1 MIEKMED
8 RIKLRPVISSIDID
22 REMTEDEAFQN
33 MTLRPILKMQH
44 ELFIAFV
51 KSEILKKKNKYY
63 QIKAEE
69 KEMYLTQLLFRNT
82 KNADL
87 LRGMVLGHFTITEYE
102 YYSQNQK
109 AVNKRITSMLSKRII
124 DSRSEYADESR

>member
-1 MIEKMED
+1 MED

-69 KEMYLTQLLFRNT
+69 KEAYLTQLLFRNT

-87 LRGMVLGHFTITEYE
+87 LRGMVLGHFTVTEYE
-102 YYSQNQK
+102 YYSQNEK